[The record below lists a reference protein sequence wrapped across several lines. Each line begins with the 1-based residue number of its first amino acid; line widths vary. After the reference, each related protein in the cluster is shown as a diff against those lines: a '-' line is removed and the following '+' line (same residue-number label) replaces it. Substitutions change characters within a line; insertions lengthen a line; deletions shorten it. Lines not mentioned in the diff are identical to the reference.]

1 MKKCLILIA
10 WIALLAACTQ
20 ETELSITPDIATF
33 QFDADG
39 GSFDAIIFTNGHWK
53 ATCDDPTISF
63 APDSGD
69 FTAPM
74 HIVVGPNEE
83 RHTKAI
89 RISLI
94 SKLENLSRSSK
105 IVISQ
110 KCRPFIF
117 SEETLLQAPAT
128 GGEVR
133 FHVNAND
140 LWKVVET
147 TCDGESVALPVDPQA
162 GGPNSEMV
170 TVLIPENTTGRI
182 RTFAVKLALA
192 SWPER
197 SVVLTVVQEA

>member
-20 ETELSITPDIATF
+20 EAEVSIAPDIATF
-33 QFDADG
+33 QLDADG
-39 GSFDAIIFTNGHWK
+39 GSFDAVIFTNGYWK
-53 ATCDDPTISF
+53 ATCDDPAVSF
-63 APDSGD
+63 SPDSAD

-89 RISLI
+89 RIALVT
-94 SKLENLSRSSK
+94 KLDRLSRSSK

-110 KCRPFIF
+110 ECRPFIF
-117 SEETLLQAPAT
+117 SEETLLEAPAA

-140 LWKVVET
+140 SWKVLET
-147 TCDGESVALPVDPQA
+147 TCDGTPADLAVDPPA
-162 GGPNSEMV
+162 SGPNSREV
-170 TVLIPENTTGRI
+170 TVLIPENPTGRA
-182 RTFAVKLALA
+182 RTFRVTLAL
-192 SWPER
+192 SDHTG
-197 SVVLTVVQEA
+197 VTLVLTVQQAA